1 MEFKVK
7 LPDKSELKF
16 PDKETAIKTA
26 KQSAVK
32 LNKLITV
39 DGTRDGFEWEQ
50 IALCYPTGQVQEGTG
65 GFGFFKNLPVGKQH
79 RR

>member
-1 MEFKVK
+1 MKFKVK
-7 LPDKSELKF
+7 LPDKSEMEFDSK
-16 PDKETAIKTA
+16 DIAIKTA

-39 DGTRDGFEWEQ
+39 DGTKDGFEWEQ
-50 IALCYPTGQVQEGTG
+50 IALVYPSGQIQEGTG
-65 GFGFFKNLPVGKQH
+65 GFGFFKNLPVGRN